1 MPAKLEEIW
10 QRVKYSDRE
19 SNILTKS
26 QISWQIAKNFPI
38 LLNLLQ
44 LISIFIMWAPHYFF
58 CPPFS
63 CCLIEQKKK
72 DCIALKPLC
81 SDCFGNVGSNNHIMN
96 PIHRLYVLSYL
107 FTCISIYDNSSYID
121 IFVGFPPLW
130 SAKDC
135 IISSHKH
142 LALTSPKEDTKF
154 CLVIHKLHSHFTAIQ
169 FCWSLNIGL
178 QTEFDNTKSYHHY

>member
-1 MPAKLEEIW
+1 
-10 QRVKYSDRE
+10 
-19 SNILTKS
+19 
-26 QISWQIAKNFPI
+26 
-38 LLNLLQ
+38 
-44 LISIFIMWAPHYFF
+44 MWAPHYFF

-72 DCIALKPLC
+72 DCIALKLLC

-135 IISSHKH
+135 IISSQYTLLWQAQKKILSFASWFINCTPTSQPSNFVDHSKYDYR
-142 LALTSPKEDTKF
+142 LNLTTQSPITIINHHVKF
-154 CLVIHKLHSHFTAIQ
+154 LIL
-169 FCWSLNIGL
+169 
-178 QTEFDNTKSYHHY
+178 

>member
-44 LISIFIMWAPHYFF
+44 LISIFIMWAPHFF
-58 CPPFS
+58 FFPPFS
-63 CCLIEQKKK
+63 YCLIEQKKK
-72 DCIALKPLC
+72 DCIAFKPLC
-81 SDCFGNVGSNNHIMN
+81 IDCFGNVGSNNHIMN

-107 FTCISIYDNSSYID
+107 LTCISNYDNSSYID
-121 IFVGFPPLW
+121 IFVGFSSPL
-130 SAKDC
+130 
-135 IISSHKH
+135 ISQR
-142 LALTSPKEDTKF
+142 
-154 CLVIHKLHSHFTAIQ
+154 LHYIFS
-169 FCWSLNIGL
+169 
-178 QTEFDNTKSYHHY
+178 

>member
-26 QISWQIAKNFPI
+26 QISSWQIAKNFPI

-44 LISIFIMWAPHYFF
+44 LISIFIMWAPYYFF
-58 CPPFS
+58 CPHFS

-72 DCIALKPLC
+72 DCIAFKPLC
-81 SDCFGNVGSNNHIMN
+81 IDCFGNVGSNNYIMN

-107 FTCISIYDNSSYID
+107 LTCIFNYDNSFYID
-121 IFVGFPPLW
+121 IFVGFSSPL
-130 SAKDC
+130 
-135 IISSHKH
+135 ISQR
-142 LALTSPKEDTKF
+142 
-154 CLVIHKLHSHFTAIQ
+154 LHYIFS
-169 FCWSLNIGL
+169 
-178 QTEFDNTKSYHHY
+178 